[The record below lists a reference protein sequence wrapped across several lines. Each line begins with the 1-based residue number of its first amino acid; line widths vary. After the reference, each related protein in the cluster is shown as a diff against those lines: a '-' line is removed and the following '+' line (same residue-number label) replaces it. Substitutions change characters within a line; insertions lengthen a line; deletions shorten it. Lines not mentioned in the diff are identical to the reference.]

1 MAKTTIGRIG
11 FGQVEPNHLSMQ
23 RTGQMHA
30 MLPANKDIKL
40 LENGQFAK
48 YDIPNGEVN
57 FTGVGEW
64 YMVFN
69 EVKLYGD
76 AYNETYKDY
85 AMRIENF
92 STKLPQWQMPEDV
105 MVPRLVKLNIGDLYT
120 TNCVGGPGSYRAEYK
135 GNSVEVE
142 VGNKMTPNAQGYLE
156 VTEDADYELT
166 VVKVYNMADGQP
178 AVKLMRTK

>member
-1 MAKTTIGRIG
+1 MAQETIKRIG

-23 RTGQMHA
+23 RTGQIHA
-30 MLPANKDIKL
+30 QLPAAEAITQ

-76 AYNETYKDY
+76 TYNETYKDY
-85 AMRIENF
+85 AMRAENF
-92 STKLPQWQMPEDV
+92 TDKEMT
-105 MVPRLVKLNIGDLYT
+105 PRLVKLNIGDLYT
-120 TNCVGGPGSYRAEYK
+120 TNCVGGAGSYRQEYAGIALK
-135 GNSVEVE
+135 EGD
-142 VGNKMTPNAQGYLE
+142 KLTPDSNGFLNTDGA
-156 VTEDADYELT
+156 DSADYVLT
-166 VVKVYNMADGQP
+166 VVKVYTMPDGQP
-178 AVKLMRTK
+178 GVKLMRTK

>member
-1 MAKTTIGRIG
+1 MAQATIKRNG

-23 RTGQMHA
+23 RTGQIHA
-30 MLPANKDIKL
+30 QLPAASAITQ

-76 AYNETYKDY
+76 TYNETYKDY
-85 AMRIENF
+85 AMQKKNF
-92 STKLPQWQMPEDV
+92 TDGEMT
-105 MVPRLVKLNIGDLYT
+105 PRLVKLNIGDLYT
-120 TNCVGGPGSYRAEYK
+120 TNTVGGAGSYRTDYAGIALKE
-135 GNSVEVE
+135 GDTL
-142 VGNKMTPNAQGYLE
+142 TPDTNGFLNPIGEGVA
-156 VTEDADYELT
+156 ADYVLT
-166 VVKVYNMADGQP
+166 VVKVYTMPDGQP
-178 AVKLMRTK
+178 GVKLMRTK